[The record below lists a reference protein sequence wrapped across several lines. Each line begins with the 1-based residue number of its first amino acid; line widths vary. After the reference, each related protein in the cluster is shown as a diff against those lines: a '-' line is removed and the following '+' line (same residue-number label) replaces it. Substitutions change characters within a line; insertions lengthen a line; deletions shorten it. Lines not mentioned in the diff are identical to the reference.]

1 MSVFESIRNAKRTRR
16 NITGSQR
23 VILKLIS
30 VCTVIAIFCSLTSSV
45 SAYVLIGNYQMS
57 GGAKNILFYVDS
69 SAYEYKESISIGIQ
83 YWNYKSSNV
92 SVWRTTTKSYSRCDC
107 YWGDYFPYAPSV
119 IASTSYLLNNQYI
132 NPTNSNWYWC
142 QIRFNSEMY
151 NYDNMTYFDRK
162 GSSCHEYGHVLG
174 LKDDNASIFRIMCQ
188 LGQGRQVN
196 TPSSNDVDGIK
207 AIYGG

>member
-1 MSVFESIRNAKRTRR
+1 MSVFENIKTSKWIRRKITRSHR
-16 NITGSQR
+16 I
-23 VILKLIS
+23 ILKLIS
-30 VCTVIAIFCSLTSSV
+30 VFMVIAVCCSLTSSV

-57 GGAKNILFYVDS
+57 GGAKNRLFYVDS
-69 SAYEYKESISIGIQ
+69 SAYEYKESIMYGIQ
-83 YWNYKSSNV
+83 YWNYKSTNV
-92 SVWRTTTKSYSRCDC
+92 SVWRTTTKAYSRCDC

-132 NPTNSNWYWC
+132 NPANSNWYWC

-151 NYDNMTYFDRK
+151 NYDGMTYNDRK

-174 LKDDNASIFRIMCQ
+174 LKDDNASTYRIMCQ
-188 LGQGRQVN
+188 MGLGRQVY
-196 TPSSNDVDGIK
+196 TPSSSDVDGIK